1 MLADALPRGAANF
14 AEAHNINEDLK
25 TLLQALLEAVNEI
38 NKKVPQDEKQKAEE
52 MLREAESLL
61 KEAALGKTQQKWYQV
76 RLNGLTQ
83 AAKGLG
89 DMAVPILTI
98 VEKLSRLFP

>member
-14 AEAHNINEDLK
+14 AVAHNINEELK

-61 KEAALGKTQQKWYQV
+61 KEADPSRPQKWYQV

>member
-1 MLADALPRGAANF
+1 LLADALPRGAANF
-14 AEAHNINEDLK
+14 AEAHNINEELK

-61 KEAALGKTQQKWYQV
+61 KEADPSRPQKWYQV